1 MRRAGAFLQ
10 AARQAAIFIEEG
22 DEVSECLGEEGAVVA
37 GEKHVF
43 SRAARTPRWRSAFV
57 ETARARNFKQGRI
70 LSSAQWFRIGRN
82 GRAKC
87 YSFLLT
93 AAMPRS

>member
-43 SRAARTPRWRSAFV
+43 SRAARTSRWRSAFQLV
-57 ETARARNFKQGRI
+57 LVLGI
-70 LSSAQWFRIGRN
+70 LS
-82 GRAKC
+82 RAE
-87 YSFLLT
+87 F
-93 AAMPRS
+93 